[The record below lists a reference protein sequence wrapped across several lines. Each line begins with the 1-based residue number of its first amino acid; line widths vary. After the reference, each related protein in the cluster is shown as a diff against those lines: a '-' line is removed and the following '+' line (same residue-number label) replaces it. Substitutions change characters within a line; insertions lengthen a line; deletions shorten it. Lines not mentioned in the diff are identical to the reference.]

1 MFPEILRGSLWHT
14 TSAGRLDSILKT
26 CSILPN
32 PQIPDSE
39 RWSTECGPNFY
50 PYVRSIG
57 GVSIFDFTEFDEFI
71 YSEKYPMSSWR
82 IFVPCFDKWDTAIW
96 IELNLE
102 IIKKDFID
110 GSTLLELWKQQE
122 AYRRKI
128 MPKIEA
134 AHVGP
139 IHVNAFRRIFK
150 YSIKT
155 KEFTQL
161 FLP

>member
-14 TSAGRLDSILKT
+14 TSAERLDSILKN
-26 CSILPN
+26 CFILPN

-39 RWSTECGPNFY
+39 RWNTGCGSNFY

-57 GVSIFDFTEFDEFI
+57 GVSIFDFTEFDEFT
-71 YSEKYPMSSWR
+71 YSEQYPMSSWR
-82 IFVPCFDKWDTAIW
+82 NFVPCFHKWDTAIW

-102 IIKKDFID
+102 VIKKDFID
-110 GSTLLELWKQQE
+110 GSTLLKLWKQQE
-122 AYRRKI
+122 AYRNNI

-139 IHVNAFRRIFK
+139 IPVNAFRRIFK

-155 KEFTQL
+155 KEFAQL